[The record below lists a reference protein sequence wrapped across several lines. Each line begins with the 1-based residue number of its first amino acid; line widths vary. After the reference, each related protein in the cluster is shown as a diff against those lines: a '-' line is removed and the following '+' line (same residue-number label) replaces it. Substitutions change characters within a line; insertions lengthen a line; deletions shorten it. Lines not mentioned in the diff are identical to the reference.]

1 MQQPVVRI
9 GEWLVTPSVNQISR
23 QGRRITLEP
32 RLIDLLMYFAHHPD
46 EVLSRDNIIDHVW
59 MRTIV
64 TNHVVTQSISELRK
78 SLRDGGDSNAEYI
91 VTVPKRGYKL
101 TAPVI
106 WCEENSDEIDNSSTS
121 PPPIAATNAEPTEGV
136 TAAAPVPPA
145 SLQTPTKKAKKPRIA
160 AFWTWVMFLLS
171 LATLVVFIV
180 MSVVD
185 HNAAVTKTRLLLNP
199 RDIDVR
205 FEGGN
210 SCNNWVSQESYAIG
224 LGGLITD
231 LLNTYSTFMVHDKT
245 NYRVNEPSSSGKT
258 LTIQFVNQRHY
269 RAQQCFM
276 SVVLIDNADG
286 STMLDKRYFVTNT
299 NQLSIQ
305 DDLFNS
311 LSFVLTQ
318 PWPDRM
324 REQLALFRT
333 PQNTA
338 LAGIIYIAATQVIA
352 GMFPA
357 SVMASSGAP
366 FAISTSTILGGWA
379 APLVSAFTAFACLT
393 SLGSWMMLVGQ
404 AGVRAANDGNF
415 PKIYGEMDKNGIPKK
430 GLLLAAVKMTALMIL
445 ITIMNSS
452 GGKASDLFGE
462 LTGIAVLLTMLPY
475 FYSCVDL
482 IRFEGFNIRNS
493 VSLICSV
500 LGCAF
505 CFIALMGASSFE
517 LSGTFIVSL
526 IILMFYGRKMHQ
538 RQNNDSDNNTAEAL

>member
-1 MQQPVVRI
+1 
-9 GEWLVTPSVNQISR
+9 
-23 QGRRITLEP
+23 
-32 RLIDLLMYFAHHPD
+32 
-46 EVLSRDNIIDHVW
+46 
-59 MRTIV
+59 
-64 TNHVVTQSISELRK
+64 
-78 SLRDGGDSNAEYI
+78 
-91 VTVPKRGYKL
+91 
-101 TAPVI
+101 
-106 WCEENSDEIDNSSTS
+106 
-121 PPPIAATNAEPTEGV
+121 
-136 TAAAPVPPA
+136 
-145 SLQTPTKKAKKPRIA
+145 
-160 AFWTWVMFLLS
+160 MFLLS

-318 PWPDRM
+318 PWPNRM

-338 LAGIIYIAATQVIA
+338 LMRFYEARQLIL
-352 GMFPA
+352 
-357 SVMASSGAP
+357 SGDA
-366 FAISTSTILGGWA
+366 
-379 APLVSAFTAFACLT
+379 
-393 SLGSWMMLVGQ
+393 Q
-404 AGVRAANDGNF
+404 A
-415 PKIYGEMDKNGIPKK
+415 
-430 GLLLAAVKMTALMIL
+430 L
-445 ITIMNSS
+445 
-452 GGKASDLFGE
+452 GKASDILN
-462 LTGIAVLLTMLPY
+462 GIIKETPDFNYAYEYKVL
-475 FYSCVDL
+475 VD
-482 IRFEGFNIRNS
+482 
-493 VSLICSV
+493 V
-500 LGCAF
+500 LRQSQQPFDKEQVA
-505 CFIALMGASSFE
+505 ALNEEFKNRSH
-517 LSGTFIVSL
+517 SG
-526 IILMFYGRKMHQ
+526 R
-538 RQNNDSDNNTAEAL
+538 

>member
-23 QGRRITLEP
+23 QGRQITLEP

-106 WCEENSDEIDNSSTS
+106 WCEENSDEIDNLSTS
-121 PPPIAATNAEPTEGV
+121 PPPPIAATNAEPTEGFL
-136 TAAAPVPPA
+136 PLRLCRPP
-145 SLQTPTKKAKKPRIA
+145 LCKRRLKAKKPRIA

-245 NYRVNEPSSSGKT
+245 NYRVNEPSNSGKT

-305 DDLFNS
+305 MICLIAC
-311 LSFVLTQ
+311 LSF
-318 PWPDRM
+318 
-324 REQLALFRT
+324 
-333 PQNTA
+333 
-338 LAGIIYIAATQVIA
+338 
-352 GMFPA
+352 
-357 SVMASSGAP
+357 
-366 FAISTSTILGGWA
+366 
-379 APLVSAFTAFACLT
+379 
-393 SLGSWMMLVGQ
+393 
-404 AGVRAANDGNF
+404 
-415 PKIYGEMDKNGIPKK
+415 
-430 GLLLAAVKMTALMIL
+430 
-445 ITIMNSS
+445 
-452 GGKASDLFGE
+452 
-462 LTGIAVLLTMLPY
+462 
-475 FYSCVDL
+475 
-482 IRFEGFNIRNS
+482 
-493 VSLICSV
+493 
-500 LGCAF
+500 
-505 CFIALMGASSFE
+505 
-517 LSGTFIVSL
+517 
-526 IILMFYGRKMHQ
+526 
-538 RQNNDSDNNTAEAL
+538 

>member
-1 MQQPVVRI
+1 
-9 GEWLVTPSVNQISR
+9 
-23 QGRRITLEP
+23 
-32 RLIDLLMYFAHHPD
+32 
-46 EVLSRDNIIDHVW
+46 
-59 MRTIV
+59 
-64 TNHVVTQSISELRK
+64 
-78 SLRDGGDSNAEYI
+78 
-91 VTVPKRGYKL
+91 
-101 TAPVI
+101 
-106 WCEENSDEIDNSSTS
+106 
-121 PPPIAATNAEPTEGV
+121 
-136 TAAAPVPPA
+136 
-145 SLQTPTKKAKKPRIA
+145 
-160 AFWTWVMFLLS
+160 MFLLS

-318 PWPDRM
+318 PWPNRM

-338 LAGIIYIAATQVIA
+338 LMRFYEARQLIL
-352 GMFPA
+352 
-357 SVMASSGAP
+357 SGDA
-366 FAISTSTILGGWA
+366 
-379 APLVSAFTAFACLT
+379 
-393 SLGSWMMLVGQ
+393 Q
-404 AGVRAANDGNF
+404 A
-415 PKIYGEMDKNGIPKK
+415 
-430 GLLLAAVKMTALMIL
+430 L
-445 ITIMNSS
+445 S
-452 GGKASDLFGE
+452 KASDILN
-462 LTGIAVLLTMLPY
+462 GIIKETPDFNYAYEYKVL
-475 FYSCVDL
+475 VD
-482 IRFEGFNIRNS
+482 
-493 VSLICSV
+493 V
-500 LGCAF
+500 LRQSQQPFDKEQVA
-505 CFIALMGASSFE
+505 ALNEEF
-517 LSGTFIVSL
+517 
-526 IILMFYGRKMHQ
+526 KK
-538 RQNNDSDNNTAEAL
+538 